1 MKKLVISVKSTS
13 KLLSDAKKA
22 FKYVKKNKDK
32 STPYY
37 EISFTDMKEFRK
49 FINHID
55 VLTAI
60 QMFQPNSIY
69 ELANIMERDIA
80 NLNRIINYYESIG
93 AIKTKDKIV
102 KGRAVKTPI
111 VDYSKIEFDLA
122 A

>member
-22 FKYVKKNKDK
+22 FKDVKKNKK
-32 STPYY
+32 KAGSHY
-37 EISFTDMKEFRK
+37 EIAFTDMKEFRK

-60 QMFQPNSIY
+60 QMFRPNSIY
-69 ELANIMERDIA
+69 ELANIMDKDTA
-80 NLNRIINYYESIG
+80 NLNRIINFYESIG
-93 AIKTKDKIV
+93 AITTKEKIV

-111 VDYSKIEFDLA
+111 VGYSKIELDLA

>member
-22 FKYVKKNKDK
+22 FKDVKKNKK
-32 STPYY
+32 KTASHY
-37 EISFTDMKEFRK
+37 EIAFTDMKEFRK

-60 QMFQPNSIY
+60 QMFRPNSIY
-69 ELANIMERDIA
+69 ELAN
-80 NLNRIINYYESIG
+80 LNRIINFYESIG
-93 AIKTKDKIV
+93 AITTKEKII

-111 VDYSKIEFDLA
+111 VGYSKIELDLA